1 MDFMDFM
8 DFFLPLPQRCLS
20 CGQAS
25 PKASLCRACQARYQ
39 IAEAPD
45 TGLGRCPVCGQVR
58 LAESGCCMDCSVQT
72 WSFPV
77 VDGLFAYNDPTGE
90 LLRLYKF
97 GGQRALVGAWAQAA
111 SARLFPRGPLV
122 PVPSHRRRIWRRG
135 WDPVASFTRALARCA
150 GVPVWKVLIR
160 RPSAVQKTL
169 GRAGRLENARLSYSL
184 ARHLPQDLVEAP
196 LVWLIDDV
204 VTTGATVEAC
214 ARLLR
219 QAGAAE
225 VRVFCLGLH

>member
-1 MDFMDFM
+1 ME
-8 DFFLPLPQRCLS
+8 FFSVLPQRCLS

-25 PKASLCRACQARYQ
+25 PHTVLCRACQARYQ
-39 IAEAPD
+39 IAEAPES
-45 TGLGRCPVCGQVR
+45 GLGRCPVCGQVR
-58 LAESGCCMDCSVQT
+58 LAESECCMDCSTQT
-72 WSFPV
+72 WSFPMM
-77 VDGLFAYNDPTGE
+77 DGLFGYNDATGE
-90 LLRLYKF
+90 LLRQYKF
-97 GGQRALVGAWAQAA
+97 GGQRALIGTWAQTA
-111 SARLFPRGPLV
+111 SARLFPRGPVV
-122 PVPSHRRRIWRRG
+122 PVPSNRRRIWRRG
-135 WDPVASFTRALARCA
+135 WDPVAAFAGALAQSA

-169 GRAGRLENARLSYSL
+169 TRAGRYENAKLSYSL
-184 ARHLPQDLVEAP
+184 RRKNLGNLETVP

-214 ARLLR
+214 AQLLR